1 MKKKDGSMRMCIDYR
16 QLIRITIKNIYLFRR
31 IDELFDQLQRA
42 KYFLKIDLRSGYH
55 QFRVRD
61 QDIQKIAFRTKYGY
75 YEFLVMLL
83 GLTNA
88 LGVFMALM
96 NKIYSIS

>member
-61 QDIQKIAFRTKYGY
+61 QDIQKIAFRAKYGH